1 MRESQTPRPQAPE
14 SGVSPRLAHHTVEV
28 LNHTDARKVL
38 RPLADAV
45 RTAVAMELGDKEG
58 HVCVVVCDAETVREA
73 NRAHRHIDEV
83 TDVLSFP
90 APPNPVGHLGD
101 VMVAWP
107 FAVAQAK
114 LRGVRPVDEAAMLAV
129 HGTLHLLG
137 YDDLTD
143 ADRSAMLARMNMV
156 MAAAGLPVEPEW
168 SSLPHEAVDG

>member
-1 MRESQTPRPQAPE
+1 M
-14 SGVSPRLAHHTVEV
+14 SPRLARHTVEV
-28 LNHTDARKVL
+28 LNHTDTRKVL
-38 RPLADAV
+38 QPLAEAV
-45 RTAVAMELGDKEG
+45 RVALAMERPHEKG
-58 HVCVVVCDAETVREA
+58 HVCVVVCDGDAVREA
-73 NRAHRHIDEV
+73 NRAHRDIDEV

-129 HGTLHLLG
+129 HGALHLLG

-143 ADRSAMLARMNMV
+143 ADRSVMLARMNMV